1 MTVPLRAALP
11 AALLLLAACSQ
22 PDGRT
27 AAAPAAQRPAAKPA
41 ATAPSASQ
49 AMVARINDAT
59 FPTEA
64 APTDA
69 AASNTSGEAAN
80 ATGGATGN
88 ATGANAAGAG
98 ANAAG
103 TGASTQDAPDPVLVK
118 AQVLMARAGASPG
131 VIDGRHG
138 SNFQHALVAYAK
150 ITGLDGG
157 DSATLTAAAWA
168 KLTAGA
174 PAPVAATYTITPQD
188 VAGPFSPDVG
198 EDLVKMA
205 KLQNVGYVRPSEM
218 LAERFHMAEATL
230 KALNPGADFGRA
242 GTVLAVAQVGAVDL
256 PKADHIEVDKAHAAL
271 RVYDRENQMVAFMP
285 ATVGAVGRQSPSGV
299 HKVVGVAHDPKYTYD
314 PKKLTWGPRDQGKF
328 VVPAGPNN
336 PVGVVWIDL
345 NAPSYGLHGTPSPDE
360 IGKTA
365 SHGCVRLTN
374 WDATE
379 LAAAVKPGVVV
390 KFLNSRG

>member
-1 MTVPLRAALP
+1 MTSPLRAAGP
-11 AALLLLAACSQ
+11 ATLLLLAACSQ
-22 PDGRT
+22 PVGG
-27 AAAPAAQRPAAKPA
+27 APAAKPIAPRAQAPA
-41 ATAPSASQ
+41 ANGAP
-49 AMVARINDAT
+49 AMVARINDAA
-59 FPTEA
+59 FSA
-64 APTDA
+64 DA
-69 AASNTSGEAAN
+69 AAGVDPTTSNATGEAAN
-80 ATGGATGN
+80 ATGNATAN
-88 ATGANAAGAG
+88 ATGGDTAYG
-98 ANAAG
+98 
-103 TGASTQDAPDPVLVK
+103 GASGATAVAPGAPDPVLIK

-131 VIDGRHG
+131 VVDGRRG
-138 SNFQHALVAYAK
+138 SNFQHAVAAYAR
-150 ITGLDGG
+150 INGLDGG
-157 DSATLTAAAWA
+157 DSGTLTAAMWA

-188 VAGPFSPDVG
+188 AAGLYSPDVG

-205 KLQNVGYVRPSEM
+205 RLDRVGYARPTEM
-218 LAERFHMAEATL
+218 LAERFHMAEAAL

-242 GTVLAVAQVGAVDL
+242 GTVLVVAQVGQVDL

-271 RVYDRENQMVAFMP
+271 RVYDRAGQLIAFMP

-345 NAPSYGLHGTPSPDE
+345 NAPSYGLHGSPQPDE

-390 KFLNSRG
+390 KFINSRA